1 MSDGAAAARRELFL
15 PITGM
20 HCANCSAAVERAL
33 RKLDGVVSAEVSF
46 AAERARIVFDPA
58 RLDERR
64 AVAAVEAAGYGVP
77 LARAEFAVTGMH
89 CANCAAAVE
98 RALAKRSPGVVE
110 ANVNL
115 AAERATALYVPG
127 ATSRARLA
135 DAIRRAGYDV
145 VEAAEEDA
153 DEAERAAREAAWRR
167 ERRVFL
173 FGLAFAAPLFA
184 LSMARDLALL
194 GAWAN
199 APWVDWLFLAL
210 ALPVQVVVGRDF
222 YRGAFASLRNGAANM
237 DVLVALGSTTAFVY
251 SAAVLALRAVG
262 AAPEHGHV
270 YFETAAA
277 ILALIKLGKLL
288 EARAK
293 GKAGAAIRALV
304 GLAAKTARVRRGG
317 EECDVPAEEVL
328 AGDVVVVRPGEKI
341 SVDGVVVAGRSAVD
355 ESLVTGESA
364 PVDKG
369 PGDVVIG
376 ATLNAQGAL
385 EIEATRVGAAA
396 ALQQIVRLVRQAQG
410 SKAPV
415 QRLADRVAAVFVPAI
430 VAVALAT
437 LALWWAF
444 GGGGFA
450 PAMIRMVAVL
460 VVACPCALGLATP
473 TAIMVGS
480 GRGAGLGIL
489 FRSAEALERA
499 RDVRVVAFDKTG
511 TLTRG
516 RPELVAA
523 FAAPETEGRPAEG
536 DGARLSAE
544 DAARNGAPTRRGAHL
559 SAEDEVVR
567 LAAAAERKSE
577 HPLAAAVVRAAEAR
591 GLALPPAERFAAL
604 AGMGVEASV
613 EGRALLVGAPRLLAE
628 RGVSLGPLAA
638 EAAAQE
644 ELGRTVV
651 AVAADGRALGLL
663 AVADQLRPEAREAV
677 EALRAAGVAT
687 LLITGDNKRAA
698 AAIAREA
705 GIERVLAEVR
715 PADKA
720 AEIERLRGEGLGLVA
735 MVGDGVNDAPAL
747 AAADVGIAVGA
758 GADVAL
764 EAADVTLVGNDLRA
778 AAQALALSRATLRV
792 VRQNL
797 FWAFFYN
804 VALIPLAAGAFHA
817 LAGLPPWIRD
827 LHPALAALAMAFSSV
842 TVVGNSLR
850 LRAAALRRSPAN
862 PR

>member
-167 ERRVFL
+167 ERRVFF

-194 GAWAN
+194 GAWAH
-199 APWVDWLFLAL
+199 APWVDWLFFAL

-341 SVDGVVVAGRSAVD
+341 PVDGVVVAGRSAVD

-385 EIEATRVGAAA
+385 EIEATRVGAAT

-437 LALWWAF
+437 LLLWWAF

-480 GRGAGLGIL
+480 GRGAGMGIL

-523 FAAPETEGRPAEG
+523 FAAPETEGRSAEG
-536 DGARLSAE
+536 ESARLSAE
-544 DAARNGAPTRRGAHL
+544 DAARNGAPTRRGARL

-663 AVADQLRPEAREAV
+663 AVADQLRPEARAAV
-677 EALRAAGVAT
+677 EGLRAAVVAT

-720 AEIERLRGEGLGLVA
+720 AEIERLRGEGRGLVA

-764 EAADVTLVGNDLRA
+764 EAADVTLVGNDLRS
-778 AAQALALSRATLRV
+778 AAQALALSRATLRI

-817 LAGLPPWIRD
+817 LTELPPWIRD

-850 LRAAALRRSPAN
+850 LRSIPLDLDTP
-862 PR
+862 

>member
-33 RKLDGVVSAEVSF
+33 RKLDGVASAEVSF

-127 ATSRARLA
+127 ATTRARLVE
-135 DAIRRAGYDV
+135 AIRRAGYDV

-167 ERRVFL
+167 ERRVFF

-194 GAWAN
+194 GAWAHE
-199 APWVDWLFLAL
+199 PWGDWLFFAL

-251 SAAVLALRAVG
+251 SAAVLALRAFG

-293 GKAGAAIRALV
+293 GKAGAAILALV
-304 GLAAKTARVRRGG
+304 GLAAKTARVRRDGV
-317 EECDVPAEEVL
+317 ERDVPAEEVL
-328 AGDVVVVRPGEKI
+328 AGEIVVVRPGEKI
-341 SVDGVVVAGRSAVD
+341 PVDGVVVAGRSAVD

-489 FRSAEALERA
+489 FRSAEA
-499 RDVRVVAFDKTG
+499 
-511 TLTRG
+511 
-516 RPELVAA
+516 
-523 FAAPETEGRPAEG
+523 
-536 DGARLSAE
+536 
-544 DAARNGAPTRRGAHL
+544 
-559 SAEDEVVR
+559 
-567 LAAAAERKSE
+567 
-577 HPLAAAVVRAAEAR
+577 
-591 GLALPPAERFAAL
+591 
-604 AGMGVEASV
+604 
-613 EGRALLVGAPRLLAE
+613 
-628 RGVSLGPLAA
+628 
-638 EAAAQE
+638 
-644 ELGRTVV
+644 
-651 AVAADGRALGLL
+651 
-663 AVADQLRPEAREAV
+663 
-677 EALRAAGVAT
+677 
-687 LLITGDNKRAA
+687 
-698 AAIAREA
+698 
-705 GIERVLAEVR
+705 
-715 PADKA
+715 
-720 AEIERLRGEGLGLVA
+720 
-735 MVGDGVNDAPAL
+735 
-747 AAADVGIAVGA
+747 
-758 GADVAL
+758 
-764 EAADVTLVGNDLRA
+764 
-778 AAQALALSRATLRV
+778 
-792 VRQNL
+792 
-797 FWAFFYN
+797 
-804 VALIPLAAGAFHA
+804 
-817 LAGLPPWIRD
+817 
-827 LHPALAALAMAFSSV
+827 
-842 TVVGNSLR
+842 
-850 LRAAALRRSPAN
+850 
-862 PR
+862 